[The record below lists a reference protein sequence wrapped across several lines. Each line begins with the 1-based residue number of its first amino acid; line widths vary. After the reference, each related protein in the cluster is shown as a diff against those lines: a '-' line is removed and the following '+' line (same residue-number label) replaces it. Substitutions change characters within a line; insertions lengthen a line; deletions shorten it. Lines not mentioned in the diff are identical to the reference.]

1 MAVAALEAES
11 ASPRAPA
18 PAPVVDHHDSERWT
32 PSHNPWAV
40 ALTVTLAT
48 FMEVLDTSIANVAL
62 PHMAGSLGASQ
73 EEATWVLTSYLVSSA
88 IVLPISGW
96 LSNRFGRKRFYMTCV
111 ALFTICSMLCGFAN
125 TLPLLIVARIL
136 QGAGGGGLAPSEQA
150 ILADT
155 FPVEKRGQAFA
166 LYGMAVVV
174 APAIGPTL
182 GGWITDNFN
191 WHWIFFINL
200 PVGLLSLYLSNR
212 MVEDPP
218 ALIARKAA
226 SKHLKVDFI
235 GLGLVALGVGFLEFT
250 LDKGQE
256 KDWFGDPM
264 IRFCAIS
271 AVCLLIFFAFWEWNH
286 QDPIVDLKLLKNR
299 NFGTAVFLQLI
310 LGMVLFGSTV
320 LIPQYL
326 QVLLGFTAERAGM
339 VLSPAGFLMM
349 FMMFA
354 AGKSLSTG
362 IDPRLIVC
370 LGYIATAVGLYNLTR
385 LDLTSSYAFVTEL
398 RMLQVIGLAFIF
410 IPISTL
416 NYVGVPPSKSN
427 QISSLSNFARNLGG
441 SAGTALLT
449 TYLARNAQVRQ
460 ATLAAN
466 VIPGS
471 VPYTLFTDRVKH
483 MLMNNG
489 MPANQASQ
497 LAMGQAYSG
506 MLRQASMLSYQN
518 AFAILSFVILVLS
531 PLPFIMR
538 LPPKRAKVD
547 PEAMGGH

>member
-1 MAVAALEAES
+1 MSDTTHPEAEW
-11 ASPRAPA
+11 R
-18 PAPVVDHHDSERWT
+18 

-62 PHMAGSLGASQ
+62 PHIAGSLGASQ

-96 LSNRFGRKRFYMTCV
+96 ISNRIGRKRFYMTCV
-111 ALFTICSMLCGFAN
+111 ALFTICSLLCGLAP

-136 QGAGGGGLAPSEQA
+136 QGIGGGGLAPSEQA

-155 FPVEKRGQAFA
+155 FSIEKRGQAFA

-200 PVGLLSLYLSNR
+200 PIGLLSLYLSNR

-218 ALIARKAA
+218 QMKARMKI
-226 SKHLKVDFI
+226 KLPIDFT
-235 GLGLVALGVGFLEFT
+235 GLALVASGVGCLEFF

-264 IRFCAIS
+264 IT
-271 AVCLLIFFAFWEWNH
+271 AVASIAAVLLVSFVVWEWRH
-286 QDPIVDLKLLKNR
+286 PDPIVDLKLLANR

-326 QVLLGFTAERAGM
+326 QTLLGYTAERAGM
-339 VLSPAGFLMM
+339 VLSPAGFVMMLMM
-349 FMMFA
+349 GV
-354 AGKSLSTG
+354 AGKSLSWK
-362 IDPRLIVC
+362 IDPRLTVA
-370 LGYIATAVGLYNLTR
+370 LGYLATAFGIYNLTR
-385 LDLTSSYAFVTEL
+385 LSLDTSYATVTWWRMVQVVGLPFV
-398 RMLQVIGLAFIF
+398 F

-416 NYVGVPPSKSN
+416 NYVGVPRSKSN

-441 SAGTALLT
+441 SVGTALLT
-449 TYLARNAQVRQ
+449 TFLARNAQVQQ
-460 ATLAAN
+460 AHLAAN
-466 VIPGS
+466 AVAGS
-471 VPYTLFTDRVKH
+471 
-483 MLMNNG
+483 
-489 MPANQASQ
+489 PAYVGYISQ
-497 LAMGQAYSG
+497 VAAAFRNHGISAVQSMQMAIGYAYQQ
-506 MLRQASMLSYQN
+506 MVRQAAMLAYKN
-518 AFAILSFVILVLS
+518 AFALLAGVIFCLI
-531 PLPFIMR
+531 PLPFLMR
-538 LPPKRAKVD
+538 LPQKAEKPLAED
-547 PEAMGGH
+547 AIAH

>member
-1 MAVAALEAES
+1 MATMTAPSPALAR
-11 ASPRAPA
+11 PKPA
-18 PAPVVDHHDSERWT
+18 PAAPAAWKPH
-32 PSHNPWAV
+32 HNPWAI

-62 PHMAGSLGASQ
+62 PHIAGTLGASS

-88 IVLPISGW
+88 VVLPISGW
-96 LSNRFGRKRFYMTCV
+96 LSDRFGRKRFYMTCV
-111 ALFTICSMLCGFAN
+111 VIFTICSFLCGIAN

-166 LYGMAVVV
+166 VYGMAVVV

-191 WHWIFFINL
+191 WHWIFFINI
-200 PVGLLSLYLSNR
+200 PFGLLSLFLSNR

-218 ALIARKAA
+218 HLKARREN
-226 SKHLKVDFI
+226 SKHRKVDFM
-235 GLGLVALGVGFLEFT
+235 GLGLVAIGVGCLEFT

-264 IRFCAIS
+264 IRTFAIL
-271 AVCLLIFFAFWEWNH
+271 AAATLIFFTWWEWH
-286 QDPIVDLKLLKNR
+286 HPDPIVDLKLLKNR

-326 QVLLGFTAERAGM
+326 QVLLGYTAERAGM
-339 VLSPAGFLMM
+339 VLSPAGFVMM
-349 FMMFA
+349 AMMA
-354 AGKSLSTG
+354 VAGRTVGKF
-362 IDPRLIVC
+362 DPRVMVC
-370 LGYIATAVGLYNLTR
+370 LGYLVTAIGLYNLTR
-385 LDLTSSYAFVTEL
+385 LDLNTAYGTVTL
-398 RMLQVIGLAFIF
+398 WRMFQVIGLAFIF

-416 NYVGVPPSKSN
+416 NYVGVPPAKMN

-449 TYLARNAQVRQ
+449 TFLARNAQVNQ
-460 ATLAAN
+460 VTLSANVTPGSIQYNHYMDRMKEMMMSQGMSAAN
-466 VIPGS
+466 
-471 VPYTLFTDRVKH
+471 
-483 MLMNNG
+483 
-489 MPANQASQ
+489 ASQ
-497 LAMGQAYSG
+497 MAVGQAYQQ
-506 MLRQASMLSYQN
+506 MLRQASMLSYRN
-518 AFAILSFVILVLS
+518 AFAILAITIFLLT
-531 PLPFIMR
+531 PLPFLMR
-538 LPPKRAKVD
+538 LPKKMVKLD
-547 PEAMGGH
+547 PEALGGH

>member
-1 MAVAALEAES
+1 MTAPSSALARPIPVAA
-11 ASPRAPA
+11 PA
-18 PAPVVDHHDSERWT
+18 AWKPH
-32 PSHNPWAV
+32 HNPWAI

-62 PHMAGSLGASQ
+62 PHIAGTLGASS

-96 LSNRFGRKRFYMTCV
+96 LSNRFGRKRFYMVCV
-111 ALFTICSMLCGFAN
+111 ALFTVCSFLCGIAN

-155 FPVEKRGQAFA
+155 FPIEKRGQAFA
-166 LYGMAVVV
+166 VYGMAVVV

-191 WHWIFFINL
+191 WHWIFFINI
-200 PVGLLSLYLSNR
+200 PIGLISLYLSNR

-218 ALIARKAA
+218 HLKERMEQA
-226 SKHLKVDFI
+226 KHLKIDFL
-235 GLGLVALGVGFLEFT
+235 GLGLVALGVGCLEFT

-256 KDWFGDPM
+256 KDWFGSPM
-264 IRFCAIS
+264 IVTFAIL
-271 AVCLLIFFAFWEWNH
+271 AAATLIFFAFWEWNH
-286 QDPIVDLKLLKNR
+286 PDPIVDLKLLKNR
-299 NFGTAVFLQLI
+299 NFGTAVFLQLV

-326 QVLLGFTAERAGM
+326 QALLGYTAERAGM
-339 VLSPAGFLMM
+339 VLSPAGFVMMLMM
-349 FMMFA
+349 FV
-354 AGKSLSTG
+354 AGRSLG
-362 IDPRLIVC
+362 KFDPRLMVC
-370 LGYIATAVGLYNLTR
+370 LGYLVTAIGIYNLTR
-385 LDLTSSYAFVTEL
+385 LDLNTAFGTVTL
-398 RMLQVIGLAFIF
+398 WRMLQVIGLAFIF

-416 NYVGVPPSKSN
+416 NYVGVPASKTN

-449 TYLARNAQVRQ
+449 TYLARSSQVQQ
-460 ATLAAN
+460 AALSAN
-466 VIPGS
+466 VVRGS
-471 VPYTLFTDRVKH
+471 VPYNLYMDRMKE
-483 MLMNNG
+483 MLMSQG
-489 MPANQASQ
+489 ISAANATQM
-497 LAMGQAYSG
+497 AMGQAYQD
-506 MLRQASMLSYQN
+506 MLRQASMLSYKN
-518 AFAILSFVILVLS
+518 AFAILAGTIFVLT

-538 LPPKRAKVD
+538 LPTKAAKPR
-547 PEAMGGH
+547 PEDMGH

>member
-1 MAVAALEAES
+1 MAYDANWK
-11 ASPRAPA
+11 PK
-18 PAPVVDHHDSERWT
+18 
-32 PSHNPWAV
+32 HNPWLI

-62 PHMAGSLGASQ
+62 PHIGGSLGATQ

-88 IVLPISGW
+88 VVLPISGW
-96 LSNRFGRKRFYMTCV
+96 LSDRFGRKRFYLTCV
-111 ALFTICSMLCGFAN
+111 AIFTVCSMLCGLAP
-125 TLPLLIVARIL
+125 TLPFLIVARIL

-166 LYGMAVVV
+166 VYGMAVVV

-182 GGWITDNFN
+182 GGWITDNLN

-218 ALIARKAA
+218 EMVIKRKQARGAR
-226 SKHLKVDFI
+226 VDFT
-235 GLGLVALGVGFLEFT
+235 GLALVASGVGLLEFF

-264 IRFCAIS
+264 IRIAAI
-271 AVCLLIFFAFWEWNH
+271 AAGCLLVAFVLWEWQH
-286 QDPIVDLKLLKNR
+286 DDPIVDLKLLKNR
-299 NFGTAVFLQLI
+299 NFGTAVFLQLV

-326 QVLLGFTAERAGM
+326 QILLGYSAERAGM
-339 VLSPAGFLMM
+339 ALSPAGFVMM
-349 FMMFA
+349 IMMA
-354 AGKSLSTG
+354 VAGRLLGKF
-362 IDPRLIVC
+362 DPRLMVC
-370 LGYIATAVGLYNLTR
+370 VGYCAVAAGLYNLTR
-385 LDLTSSYAFVTEL
+385 LDLTSSFGTVVL
-398 RMLQVIGLAFIF
+398 FRCLQVIGLPLAF

-416 NYVGVPPSKSN
+416 NYVGVPRSKSN

-449 TYLARNAQVRQ
+449 TFLARTAQTHQ
-460 ATLAAN
+460 QQLAART
-466 VIPGS
+466 GS
-471 VPYTLFTDRVKH
+471 TSFGYTLWIQQVAAAARSA
-483 MLMNNG
+483 G
-489 MPANQASQ
+489 MSAAGAAQYAV
-497 LAMGQAYSG
+497 GRAYSE
-506 MLRQASMLSYQN
+506 MLRQASMLSYKN
-518 AFAILSFVILVLS
+518 AFFVLALAVVSLT
-531 PLPFIMR
+531 PLPFLMR
-538 LPPKRAKVD
+538 LPAKAAKPA
-547 PEAMGGH
+547 PEAMGH

>member
-1 MAVAALEAES
+1 MSAAASANLDAV
-11 ASPRAPA
+11 PA
-18 PAPVVDHHDSERWT
+18 IWK

-62 PHMAGSLGASQ
+62 PHMAGTLGASQ
-73 EEATWVLTSYLVSSA
+73 DEATWVLTSYLVSSA

-96 LSNRFGRKRFYMTCV
+96 LSNRFGRKRFYMVCV
-111 ALFTICSMLCGFAN
+111 ALFTICSLLCGIAQ
-125 TLPLLIVARIL
+125 TLPFLVFARIL

-155 FPVEKRGQAFA
+155 FPLEKRGQAFA
-166 LYGMAVVV
+166 VYGMAVVV

-218 ALIARKAA
+218 HLKARMKEARNE
-226 SKHLKVDFI
+226 KVDFF
-235 GLGLVALGVGFLEFT
+235 GLGLVAAGVGFLEFT
-250 LDKGQE
+250 LDKGQQ
-256 KDWFGDPM
+256 KDWFGSPM
-264 IRFCAIS
+264 IVTFAALAAVLLVVFAI
-271 AVCLLIFFAFWEWNH
+271 WEWNH
-286 QDPIVDLKLLKNR
+286 SHPIVDLKLLKNR

-326 QVLLGFTAERAGM
+326 QVLLGYTAERAGM
-339 VLSPAGFLMM
+339 VLSPAGFVMMLMM
-349 FMMFA
+349 GVAGRTLGKGDPRVMVALGYLATA
-354 AGKSLSTG
+354 AG
-362 IDPRLIVC
+362 I
-370 LGYIATAVGLYNLTR
+370 YNLTR
-385 LDLTSSYAFVTEL
+385 LDLNTSYSTVTL
-398 RMLQVIGLAFIF
+398 WRMLQVVGLPFVF

-416 NYVGVPPSKSN
+416 NYVGVPPSKTN

-441 SAGTALLT
+441 SVGTALLT
-449 TYLARNAQVRQ
+449 TFIARSSQVHQ
-460 ATLAAN
+460 VALAAN
-466 VIPGS
+466 VIKGS
-471 VPYTLFTDRVKH
+471 VPYRLYMDAITRQ
-483 MLMNNG
+483 LMSHG
-489 MPANQASQ
+489 MSAAAASQ
-497 LAMGQAYSG
+497 LAVGRAYQE
-506 MLRQASMLSYQN
+506 MLRQAAMLSYKN
-518 AFAILSFVILVLS
+518 AFFILSVIILCLV
-531 PLPFIMR
+531 PLPFVMR
-538 LPPKRAKVD
+538 LPEKRSKPD

>member
-1 MAVAALEAES
+1 MAEQEAT
-11 ASPRAPA
+11 ASGWRP
-18 PAPVVDHHDSERWT
+18 H
-32 PSHNPWAV
+32 HNPWAV
-40 ALTVTLAT
+40 ALVVTLAT

-62 PHMAGSLGASQ
+62 PHIAGSLGASQ
-73 EEATWVLTSYLVSSA
+73 DEATWVLTSYLVSSA

-96 LSNRFGRKRFYMTCV
+96 LANRFGRKRFYMTCV
-111 ALFTICSMLCGFAN
+111 ALFTVCSLLCGMAPSLG
-125 TLPLLIVARIL
+125 TLIIARIL

-155 FPVEKRGQAFA
+155 FPIHKRGQAFA

-200 PVGLLSLYLSNR
+200 PVGLLSLWLSNR

-218 ALIARKAA
+218 FLKARMEEA
-226 SKHLKVDFI
+226 KHLKVDFL
-235 GLGLVALGVGFLEFT
+235 GLGLVAAGVGLMEFT

-264 IRFCAIS
+264 IRTTAII
-271 AVCLLIFFAFWEWNH
+271 AVCLMVFFAWWEWH
-286 QDPIVDLKLLKNR
+286 HPDPIVDLKLLKNR

-326 QVLLGFTAERAGM
+326 QVLLGYTAERAGM
-339 VLSPAGFLMM
+339 VLSPAGFVMMALMPISGRIV
-349 FMMFA
+349 
-354 AGKSLSTG
+354 GKF
-362 IDPRLIVC
+362 DPRLIVC
-370 LGYIATAVGLYNLTR
+370 MGYIVTALGLLHLTT
-385 LDLTSSYAFVTEL
+385 LDLTTSFGRATEL
-398 RMLQVIGLAFIF
+398 RMLQVIGLPFIF

-416 NYVGVPPSKSN
+416 NYVGVPVEKSN

-449 TYLARNAQVRQ
+449 TYLARSAQVYQ
-460 ATLAAN
+460 TTLAAN
-466 VIPGS
+466 VVPGS
-471 VPYTLFTDRVKH
+471 VAYGQFTESLKTI
-483 MLMNNG
+483 LQSGG
-489 MPANQASQ
+489 MSSASAAQAA
-497 LAMGQAYSG
+497 LGQAYQI
-506 MLRQASMLSYQN
+506 MLRQASMLSYKN
-518 AFAILSFVILVLS
+518 AFAILGTAVLLLA

-538 LPPKRAKVD
+538 LPAKRRGAA
-547 PEAMGGH
+547 PAEEAMAH